1 MARQLA
7 QPLQLSAPAMGIS
20 LHPRHLKRYGA
31 LARLLIKYGKSDLVR
46 NAGLDQALVEEDE
59 IVSADGDNPAA
70 AHANQLADDLE
81 RLGPTYIKL
90 GQLLSTRSDFLPPT
104 YMEALQRLQDKIE
117 PFPFVEVEDIVCSEL
132 GVRLSKAFAEFDPEP
147 IAAASLGQVHRAV
160 LRNGRCVAVKVQRPN
175 IREQIGADI
184 EALEDIAEFVDKHT
198 EAGERVQFAAM
209 LDEFRRSMVRE
220 LDYLQEAQHLAIL
233 RRNLAQFDLI
243 VVPEAVEDY
252 TTSRVLTMD
261 YISGRKI
268 TDLSPLARME
278 MNGEALGEQLFKAYL
293 KQILVDGI
301 FHADPHP
308 GNVFLTYD
316 GKLALIDVGMV
327 GRIAPVMQENLLKL
341 LLAVSEGKGEGA
353 ADVAIEMGT
362 ITDSFDRDTYTREVS
377 QLVAQ
382 HQSTTIAQLDT
393 GRVVL
398 EITRTASQNGLRLP
412 AELTLLGK
420 TLLNLD
426 LVAGILAP
434 DFDPNDAV
442 RRHASDLMR
451 QRLQKMMS
459 PANMVSTAMELNDF
473 IQHLPSRMNRILEK
487 AVDNELSI
495 KVNAFDE
502 VRLMEG
508 MQKIANRITVGLVI
522 AALIIGAALLMRVP
536 TSWTILG
543 YPGLAMLFFVAAFI
557 AGVLIVYNI
566 MFRDEH
572 KE

>member
-1 MARQLA
+1 
-7 QPLQLSAPAMGIS
+7 MGIS

-31 LARLLIKYGKSDLVR
+31 LAKMLMKYGKSDLVR
-46 NAGLDQALVEEDE
+46 NAGLEKALTDEDE
-59 IVSADGDNPAA
+59 VASANGATPALA
-70 AHANQLADDLE
+70 EASQLADDLE

-90 GQLLSTRSDFLPPT
+90 GQLLSTRSDFLPPA

-117 PFPFVEVEDIVCSEL
+117 PFSFAEVEEIVTTEL

-160 LRNGRCVAVKVQRPN
+160 LRNGRCVAVKIQRPN
-175 IREQIGADI
+175 IREQIADDI

-198 EAGERVQFAAM
+198 DAGQRVQFGAM
-209 LDEFRRSMVRE
+209 LEEFRRSMVRE
-220 LDYLQEAQHLAIL
+220 LDYLQEAQHLKIL
-233 RRNLAQFDLI
+233 RENLKQFELL
-243 VVPEAVEDY
+243 VVPEAVDDY

-316 GKLALIDVGMV
+316 GRLALIDVGMV
-327 GRIAPVMQENLLKL
+327 GRIAPVLQENLLKL
-341 LLAVSEGKGEGA
+341 LLAVSEGKGEA
-353 ADVAIEMGT
+353 AANVAMEMGT
-362 ITDSFDRDTYTREVS
+362 VLETFDRDTYTREVS

-382 HQSTTIAQLDT
+382 HQTTTISELDT

-398 EITRTASQNGLRLP
+398 EITRSAAQNGLRLP

-459 PANMVSTAMELNDF
+459 PANLVSTAIELNDF
-473 IQHLPSRMNRILEK
+473 VQHLPGRLNKMFEK
-487 AVDNELSI
+487 VAENQLTLKVD
-495 KVNAFDE
+495 AFDE

-508 MQKIANRITVGLVI
+508 MQKIANRITVGIVI
-522 AALIIGAALLMRVP
+522 AALIIGAALMLRLP
-536 TSWTILG
+536 TTWSILG
-543 YPGLAMLFFVAAFI
+543 YPALAMLFFLAAFL
-557 AGVLIVYNI
+557 AGGVLVYNI
-566 MFRDEH
+566 LFRDEH
-572 KE
+572 H

>member
-1 MARQLA
+1 
-7 QPLQLSAPAMGIS
+7 MGIS

>member
-1 MARQLA
+1 
-7 QPLQLSAPAMGIS
+7 MGIS

-31 LARLLIKYGKSDLVR
+31 LAKRLIKYGKSDFVR
-46 NAGLDQALVEEDE
+46 NAGLEKALTEDDD
-59 IVSADGDNPAA
+59 VALSPNGASAA
-70 AHANQLADDLE
+70 AEHAGELADDLE

-90 GQLLSTRSDFLPPT
+90 GQLLSTRSDFLPPA

-117 PFPFVEVEDIVCSEL
+117 PFSFGEVEEIITSEL

-147 IAAASLGQVHRAV
+147 LAAASLGQVHRAV

-175 IREQIGADI
+175 IREQIAADI
-184 EALEDIAEFVDKHT
+184 EALEDIAEFIDKHT
-198 EAGERVQFAAM
+198 EAGTRVQFAAM
-209 LDEFRRSMVRE
+209 LEEFRRSMVRE
-220 LDYLQEAQHLAIL
+220 LDYLQEAEHLALL
-233 RRNLAQFDLI
+233 RRNLAQFDLL
-243 VVPEAVEDY
+243 VVPEAVKDY

-293 KQILVDGI
+293 KQILVDGV

-316 GKLALIDVGMV
+316 GKLALIDVGMI

-341 LLAVSEGKGEGA
+341 LLAVSEGKGEA
-353 ADVAIEMGT
+353 ASEVAIEMGT
-362 ITDSFDRDTYTREVS
+362 ITPMFERDNYTREVS

-382 HQSTTIAQLDT
+382 HQSTTLAQLDT

-398 EITRTASQNGLRLP
+398 EITRSASQNGLRLP
-412 AELTLLGK
+412 PELTLLGK

-426 LVAGILAP
+426 MVAGILAP

-451 QRLQKMMS
+451 QRLSKMMS
-459 PANMVSTAMELNDF
+459 PGNMVSTAMELNDF
-473 IQHLPSRMNRILEK
+473 VQHLPSRLNRVFEK
-487 AVDNELSI
+487 VANDQLTL

-502 VRLMEG
+502 VKLMEG

-522 AALIIGAALLMRVP
+522 AALIIGAALMLRVP
-536 TSWTILG
+536 SSWNILG
-543 YPGLAMLFFVAAFI
+543 YPAIAILFFMVAFV
-557 AGVLIVYNI
+557 AGVVLVYNI

-572 KE
+572 K

>member
-1 MARQLA
+1 
-7 QPLQLSAPAMGIS
+7 MGIS

-31 LARLLIKYGKSDLVR
+31 LAKMLIKYGNSDLVR
-46 NAGLDQALVEEDE
+46 NAGLEKALVEEDDA
-59 IVSADGDNPAA
+59 VASNGGTPALA
-70 AHANQLADDLE
+70 EAGQLADDLE

-90 GQLLSTRSDFLPPT
+90 GQLLSTRSDFLPPA

-117 PFPFVEVEDIVCSEL
+117 PFSYAEVEEIVTTEL
-132 GVRLSKAFAEFDPEP
+132 GVRLSKAFTEFDPEP

-175 IREQIGADI
+175 IREQIAADI

-198 EAGERVQFAAM
+198 VAGERVQFGAM
-209 LDEFRRSMVRE
+209 LEEFRRSMVRE

-233 RRNLAQFDLI
+233 RRNLEQFNLL

-278 MNGEALGEQLFKAYL
+278 MNGDALGEQLFKAYL

-341 LLAVSEGKGEGA
+341 LLSVSEGKGESA
-353 ADVAIEMGT
+353 ANVAIEMGT
-362 ITDSFDRDTYTREVS
+362 VLENFDRDTYTREVS

-382 HQSTTIAQLDT
+382 HQQTTISELDT

-398 EITRTASQNGLRLP
+398 EITRMAAQNGLRLP
-412 AELTLLGK
+412 PELTLLGK

-426 LVAGILAP
+426 LVAGILSP
-434 DFDPNDAV
+434 EFNPNDAV

-451 QRLQKMMS
+451 QRWQKLMS
-459 PANMVSTAMELNDF
+459 PANLVSTAIELNDF
-473 IQHLPSRMNRILEK
+473 VQHLPSRLNRVFEK
-487 AVDNELSI
+487 VAENQLTLKVD
-495 KVNAFDE
+495 AFDE
-502 VRLMEG
+502 VKLMEG
-508 MQKIANRITVGLVI
+508 MQKIANRITVGLII
-522 AALIIGAALLMRVP
+522 AACVIGAALMMRVDS
-536 TSWTILG
+536 SWKILG
-543 YPGLAMLFFVAAFI
+543 YPALAMLLFLVAFI
-557 AGVLIVYNI
+557 SGGLLVYNI
-566 MFRDEH
+566 LFGDEH
-572 KE
+572 QK

>member
-1 MARQLA
+1 
-7 QPLQLSAPAMGIS
+7 MGIS

-31 LARLLIKYGKSDLVR
+31 LARLLIKYGRSDLVK
-46 NAGLDQALVEEDE
+46 NAGLEKALVEESDTVGAHGE
-59 IVSADGDNPAA
+59 VVVPPEAA
-70 AHANQLADDLE
+70 QLADDLE

-90 GQLLSTRSDFLPPT
+90 GQLLSTRSDFLPPA

-117 PFPFVEVEDIVCSEL
+117 PFSFAEVEEIVTSEL

-160 LRNGRCVAVKVQRPN
+160 LRNGRCVAVKIQRPN
-175 IREQIGADI
+175 IREQIATDI
-184 EALEDIAEFVDKHT
+184 EALDDVATFFDEHT
-198 EAGERVQFAAM
+198 DAGARMHFADM
-209 LDEFRRSMVRE
+209 LDEFRRSMMRE
-220 LDYLQEAQHLAIL
+220 LDYLQEAQHLTIF

-261 YISGRKI
+261 YITGRKV

-278 MNGEALGEQLFKAYL
+278 MNGDALGEQLFKAYL
-293 KQILVDGI
+293 KQILVDGV

-341 LLAVSEGKGEGA
+341 LLAVSEGKGEEA
-353 ADVAIEMGT
+353 SNVAMEMGT
-362 ITDSFDRDTYTREVS
+362 VTEAFDRDTYTREVS

-382 HQSTTIAQLDT
+382 HQSMTMAELDT

-398 EITRTASQNGLRLP
+398 EITRMAAQNGLRLP

-426 LVAGILAP
+426 MVASVLSP
-434 DFDPNDAV
+434 EFDPNDAV
-442 RRHASDLMR
+442 RRHATDLMR
-451 QRLQKMMS
+451 QRLMKLAS
-459 PANMVSTAMELNDF
+459 PGNVVSTMLEMNDF
-473 IQHLPSRMNRILEK
+473 VQHLPSRLNKVLQKVSE
-487 AVDNELSI
+487 NELSLR
-495 KVNAFDE
+495 VDAFDE
-502 VRLMEG
+502 VKLMEG

-522 AALIIGAALLMRVP
+522 AALIIGAALMLRVP
-536 TSWTILG
+536 SSWNILG
-543 YPGLAMLFFVAAFI
+543 YPALAMLFFVAAFA
-557 AGVLIVYNI
+557 AGAVLVYNI

-572 KE
+572 KTK

>member
-1 MARQLA
+1 M
-7 QPLQLSAPAMGIS
+7 MGIS
-20 LHPRHLKRYGA
+20 LHPKHLKRYGA
-31 LARLLIKYGKSDLVR
+31 LAKMLIKYGNSDLVR
-46 NAGLDQALVEEDE
+46 NAGLDKALTDEDDATL
-59 IVSADGDNPAA
+59 SDGEAPIPPEAS
-70 AHANQLADDLE
+70 QLADDLE

-90 GQLLSTRSDFLPPT
+90 GQLLSTRSDFLPPA

-117 PFPFVEVEDIVCSEL
+117 PFSFAEVEEIVTSEL
-132 GVRLSKAFAEFDPEP
+132 GVRLSKAFTEFDPEP

-160 LRNGRCVAVKVQRPN
+160 LRNGRCVAVKVQRPH
-175 IREQIGADI
+175 IREQIAADI
-184 EALEDIAEFVDKHT
+184 EALEDIAAFVDKHT
-198 EAGERVQFAAM
+198 EAGERVQFAGM

-220 LDYLQEAQHLAIL
+220 LDYLQEAQHLAIF
-233 RRNLAQFDLI
+233 RRNLAQFELI
-243 VVPEAVEDY
+243 TVPEAVEDY

-293 KQILVDGI
+293 KQILVDGV

-341 LLAVSEGKGEGA
+341 LLAVSEGKGEQA
-353 ADVAIEMGT
+353 ANVAIEMGT
-362 ITDSFDRDTYTREVS
+362 ITSMFDREPYTREVS

-382 HQSTTIAQLDT
+382 HQSTTISEMDT

-398 EITRTASQNGLRLP
+398 EITRSAAQNGLRLP
-412 AELTLLGK
+412 PELTLLGK

-451 QRLQKMMS
+451 QRLNKMLS
-459 PANMVSTAMELNDF
+459 PANLVATAIELNDF
-473 IQHLPSRMNRILEK
+473 VQHLPARLNRIFEK
-487 AVDNELSI
+487 VSENQLTLKVD
-495 KVNAFDE
+495 AFDE
-502 VRLMEG
+502 VKFIEG
-508 MQKIANRITVGLVI
+508 MQKIANRITVGIVI

-536 TSWTILG
+536 TSWSIFG
-543 YPGLAMLFFVAAFI
+543 YPALAMLFFLVAFLAGAF
-557 AGVLIVYNI
+557 LVYSI
-566 MFRDEH
+566 LFSDEH
-572 KE
+572 KKEP

>member
-1 MARQLA
+1 
-7 QPLQLSAPAMGIS
+7 MGIS

-31 LARLLIKYGKSDLVR
+31 LAKLLIKYGRSDLVK
-46 NAGLDQALVEEDE
+46 NAGLEKALVEEDDAM
-59 IVSADGDNPAA
+59 SGNGNKPALA
-70 AHANQLADDLE
+70 EASQLADDLE

-90 GQLLSTRSDFLPPT
+90 GQLLSTRSDFLPPA

-117 PFPFVEVEDIVCSEL
+117 PFPFVEVEEIVCSEL

-175 IREQIGADI
+175 IREQIAADI
-184 EALEDIAEFVDKHT
+184 EALEDIAEFADKHT

-209 LDEFRRSMVRE
+209 LDEFKRSMVRE
-220 LDYLQEAQHLAIL
+220 LDYLQEAQQLAIL
-233 RRNLAQFDLI
+233 RKNLAPFDLI

-308 GNVFLTYD
+308 GNVFLTFD
-316 GKLALIDVGMV
+316 GKIALIDVGMV

-341 LLAVSEGKGEGA
+341 LLAVSEGKGEAA
-353 ADVAIEMGT
+353 ADVAIDMGVVA
-362 ITDSFDRDTYTREVS
+362 DNFDRNTYTREVS

-398 EITRTASQNGLRLP
+398 EITRSAAQNGLRLP

-426 LVAGILAP
+426 MVAGILAP
-434 DFDPNDAV
+434 DFDPNEAV

-451 QRLQKMMS
+451 QRLQKMLS
-459 PANMVSTAMELNDF
+459 PANMVTTAIELNEF
-473 IQHLPSRMNRILEK
+473 VQHLPSRLNRLFQK
-487 AVDNELSI
+487 AVDNELSVKI
-495 KVNAFDE
+495 DAFDE

-536 TSWTILG
+536 TSWTIFG
-543 YPGLAMLFFVAAFI
+543 YPGLAMLFFMVAFI
-557 AGVLIVYNI
+557 AGVLLVYNI

-572 KE
+572 KK

>member
-1 MARQLA
+1 
-7 QPLQLSAPAMGIS
+7 
-20 LHPRHLKRYGA
+20 
-31 LARLLIKYGKSDLVR
+31 
-46 NAGLDQALVEEDE
+46 
-59 IVSADGDNPAA
+59 
-70 AHANQLADDLE
+70 
-81 RLGPTYIKL
+81 
-90 GQLLSTRSDFLPPT
+90 
-104 YMEALQRLQDKIE
+104 
-117 PFPFVEVEDIVCSEL
+117 
-132 GVRLSKAFAEFDPEP
+132 
-147 IAAASLGQVHRAV
+147 
-160 LRNGRCVAVKVQRPN
+160 
-175 IREQIGADI
+175 
-184 EALEDIAEFVDKHT
+184 
-198 EAGERVQFAAM
+198 
-209 LDEFRRSMVRE
+209 MVRE

>member
-1 MARQLA
+1 
-7 QPLQLSAPAMGIS
+7 MGIS
-20 LHPRHLKRYGA
+20 LHARHLKRYGA
-31 LARLLIKYGKSDLVR
+31 LAKMLIKYGNSDLVR
-46 NAGLDQALVEEDE
+46 NAGLEKALVE
-59 IVSADGDNPAA
+59 ADDDMSGNGTEAPPAVA
-70 AHANQLADDLE
+70 EASELADDLE

-90 GQLLSTRSDFLPPT
+90 GQLLSTRSDFLPPA

-117 PFPFVEVEDIVCSEL
+117 PFSYAEVEEIITSEL

-175 IREQIGADI
+175 IREQIATDI
-184 EALEDIAEFVDKHT
+184 EALEDIADFVDKHK
-198 EAGERVQFAAM
+198 EAGARVQFSAM
-209 LDEFRRSMVRE
+209 LEEFRRSMVRE

-233 RRNLAQFDLI
+233 RQNLAQFDLL
-243 VVPEAVEDY
+243 VVPEAVADY

-278 MNGEALGEQLFKAYL
+278 MNGDALGEQLFKAYL

-341 LLAVSEGKGEGA
+341 LLSVSEGKGEA
-353 ADVAIEMGT
+353 AANVAIEMGT
-362 ITDSFDRDTYTREVS
+362 VLESFDRDTYTREVS
-377 QLVAQ
+377 QLVAE
-382 HQSTTIAQLDT
+382 HQQTVLSDLDT

-398 EITRTASQNGLRLP
+398 EITRSASQNGLRLP
-412 AELTLLGK
+412 PELTLLGK

-426 LVAGILAP
+426 LVAGILSP
-434 DFDPNDAV
+434 EFDPNDAV

-451 QRLQKMMS
+451 QRWQKMMS
-459 PANMVSTAMELNDF
+459 PANLVSTAIELNDF
-473 IQHLPSRMNRILEK
+473 VQHLPSRLNKVFEK
-487 AVDNELSI
+487 VAENQLTLKVD
-495 KVNAFDE
+495 AFDE
-502 VRLMEG
+502 VKLMEG

-522 AALIIGAALLMRVP
+522 AACVIGAALMMRVP
-536 TSWTILG
+536 SSWTILG
-543 YPGLAMLFFVAAFI
+543 YPALAMLLFLVAFI
-557 AGVLIVYNI
+557 SGGVLVYNI
-566 MFRDEH
+566 MFGDEH
-572 KE
+572 QK

>member
-1 MARQLA
+1 
-7 QPLQLSAPAMGIS
+7 MGIS

-31 LARLLIKYGKSDLVR
+31 LARMLVKYGNSDLVR
-46 NAGLDQALVEEDE
+46 NAGLDKALVEEDDAASGNGA
-59 IVSADGDNPAA
+59 VSVTAEAEG
-70 AHANQLADDLE
+70 LADDLE

-90 GQLLSTRSDFLPPT
+90 GQLLSTRSDFLPPA
-104 YMEALQRLQDKIE
+104 YMDALQRLQDKIE
-117 PFPFVEVEDIVCSEL
+117 PFTFGEVEDIVTTEL

-160 LRNGRCVAVKVQRPN
+160 LRNGRCVAVKVQRPH
-175 IREQIGADI
+175 IREQIAADI

-198 EAGERVQFAAM
+198 QAGERVQFSAM

-220 LDYLQEAQHLAIL
+220 LDYLQEAQHLAIF
-233 RRNLAQFDLI
+233 RRNLAQFNLI

-278 MNGEALGEQLFKAYL
+278 MNGDALGEQLFKAYL

-341 LLAVSEGKGEGA
+341 LLNVSEGKGEA
-353 ADVAIEMGT
+353 TADVAVEMGT
-362 ITDSFDRDTYTREVS
+362 ITENFDRETYTREVS

-382 HQSTTIAQLDT
+382 HQSTTISEMDT

-412 AELTLLGK
+412 PELTLLGK

-426 LVAGILAP
+426 LVAEILSP

-451 QRLQKMMS
+451 QRLTKALS
-459 PANMVSTAMELNDF
+459 PGNVVSTMIELNDF
-473 IQHLPSRMNRILEK
+473 VQHLPSRLNRVFEK
-487 AVDNELSI
+487 VANNELTLN
-495 KVNAFDE
+495 VDAFDE
-502 VRLMEG
+502 VKLMEG
-508 MQKIANRITVGLVI
+508 MQKIANRITVGLII
-522 AALIIGAALLMRVP
+522 AACVIGAALMLRIP
-536 TSWTILG
+536 STWNILG
-543 YPGLAMLFFVAAFI
+543 YPAFAMLLFLVAFI
-557 AGVLIVYNI
+557 SGGLLVYNI
-566 MFRDEH
+566 LFGDEH
-572 KE
+572 QKK

>member
-1 MARQLA
+1 
-7 QPLQLSAPAMGIS
+7 MGIS

-31 LARLLIKYGKSDLVR
+31 LAKMLIKYGNSDLVR
-46 NAGLDQALVEEDE
+46 NAGLDQALEEGD
-59 IVSADGDNPAA
+59 VAASPNGADSIPPEAEN
-70 AHANQLADDLE
+70 LADDLE

-90 GQLLSTRSDFLPPT
+90 GQLLSTRSDFLPPA

-117 PFPFVEVEDIVCSEL
+117 PFPFAQVEEIVTSEL

-175 IREQIGADI
+175 IREQIVADI
-184 EALEDIAEFVDKHT
+184 EALEDIAEFIDKHT
-198 EAGERVQFAAM
+198 EAGERVQFSAM

-220 LDYLQEAQHLAIL
+220 LDYLQEAQHLAIF
-233 RRNLAQFDLI
+233 RRNLQQFELI
-243 VVPEAVEDY
+243 AVPDAVEDY

-278 MNGEALGEQLFKAYL
+278 MNGDALGEQLFKAYL

-327 GRIAPVMQENLLKL
+327 GRIAPVMQENLLRL
-341 LLAVSEGKGEGA
+341 LLAVSEGKGEA
-353 ADVAIEMGT
+353 AANVAVEMGT
-362 ITDSFDRDTYTREVS
+362 ITSLFDRETYTREVS

-382 HQSTTIAQLDT
+382 HQSTTLAEFDT

-398 EITRTASQNGLRLP
+398 EITRSAAQNGLRLP
-412 AELTLLGK
+412 PELTLLGK

-451 QRLQKMMS
+451 QRLNKMMS
-459 PANMVSTAMELNDF
+459 SGNLVSTALELNDF
-473 IQHLPSRMNRILEK
+473 VQQLPARLNRVFERV
-487 AVDNELSI
+487 AENELKL
-495 KVNAFDE
+495 KVDAFDE
-502 VRLMEG
+502 VKLMEG
-508 MQKIANRITVGLVI
+508 MQKIANRITVGLII
-522 AALIIGAALLMRVP
+522 AACVIGAALMLRVP

-543 YPGLAMLFFVAAFI
+543 YPAVAMLLFLVAFVSGA
-557 AGVLIVYNI
+557 LLVYSI
-566 MFRDEH
+566 LFGDEH
-572 KE
+572 Q

>member
-1 MARQLA
+1 M
-7 QPLQLSAPAMGIS
+7 
-20 LHPRHLKRYGA
+20 
-31 LARLLIKYGKSDLVR
+31 LIKYGNSDLVR
-46 NAGLDQALVEEDE
+46 SAGLDKALTEE
-59 IVSADGDNPAA
+59 GDVDPTDTAEVPVPPEAA
-70 AHANQLADDLE
+70 ALADDLE

-90 GQLLSTRSDFLPPT
+90 GQLLSTRSDFLPPA

-117 PFPFVEVEDIVCSEL
+117 PFTFAEVEEIVTSEL
-132 GVRLSKAFAEFDPEP
+132 GVRLSKAFQEFDPKP

-175 IREQIGADI
+175 IREQIGNDI
-184 EALEDIAEFVDKHT
+184 EALEDIAEFIDKHT

-209 LDEFRRSMVRE
+209 LDEFRRSMIRE
-220 LDYLQEAQHLAIL
+220 LDYLQEAQHLAIF
-233 RRNLAQFDLI
+233 RRNLQQFDLL

-278 MNGEALGEQLFKAYL
+278 MNGDALGEQLFKAYL

-327 GRIAPVMQENLLKL
+327 GRVAPVMQENLLKL
-341 LLAVSEGKGEGA
+341 LLAVSEGKGEQA
-353 ADVAIEMGT
+353 ANVAIEMGT
-362 ITDSFDRDTYTREVS
+362 ITSMFDRETYTREVS

-382 HQSTTIAQLDT
+382 HQSTTLSELDT

-398 EITRTASQNGLRLP
+398 EITRSAAQNGLRLP
-412 AELTLLGK
+412 PELTLLGK

-451 QRLQKMMS
+451 QRLNKMLS
-459 PANMVSTAMELNDF
+459 PANMVSTAIELNDF
-473 IQHLPSRMNRILEK
+473 VQHLPARLNRVFERVAENQLTLK
-487 AVDNELSI
+487 VD
-495 KVNAFDE
+495 AFDE
-502 VRLMEG
+502 VKLMEG
-508 MQKIANRITVGLVI
+508 MQKIANRITVGLII
-522 AALIIGAALLMRVP
+522 AACVIGAALMLRVP
-536 TSWTILG
+536 TTWTILG
-543 YPGLAMLFFVAAFI
+543 YPALAMLLFLVAFVS
-557 AGVLIVYNI
+557 AGLLVYSI
-566 MFRDEH
+566 LFGDEH
-572 KE
+572 KDR

>member
-1 MARQLA
+1 LA
-7 QPLQLSAPAMGIS
+7 KM
-20 LHPRHLKRYGA
+20 
-31 LARLLIKYGKSDLVR
+31 LLKYGRSDFVK
-46 NAGLDQALVEEDE
+46 NAGLEKALVE
-59 IVSADGDNPAA
+59 GDDAISGNGDQPVPAEA
-70 AHANQLADDLE
+70 SQLADDLE

-90 GQLLSTRSDFLPPT
+90 GQLLSTRSDFLPPA

-117 PFPFVEVEDIVCSEL
+117 PFPFAEVEEIVCSEL

-175 IREQIGADI
+175 IREQIATDI
-184 EALEDIAEFVDKHT
+184 EALEDIAQFADKHT
-198 EAGERVQFAAM
+198 DAGQRVQFTGM
-209 LDEFRRSMVRE
+209 LDEFRRSMMRE
-220 LDYLQEAQHLAIL
+220 LDYLQEAQHLSTF
-233 RRNLAQFDLI
+233 RKNLEQFELI
-243 VVPEAVEDY
+243 IVPEAVEDY

-278 MNGEALGEQLFKAYL
+278 MNGDALGEQLFKAYL

-341 LLAVSEGKGEGA
+341 LLAVSEGKGEAA
-353 ADVAIEMGT
+353 ADVAVEMGV
-362 ITDSFDRDTYTREVS
+362 IMEEFDRDTYTREVS

-382 HQSTTIAQLDT
+382 HQTTTMAQLDT

-398 EITRTASQNGLRLP
+398 EITRSASQNGLRLP

-434 DFDPNDAV
+434 EFDPNDAV

-451 QRLQKMMS
+451 QRLQKMLS
-459 PANMVSTAMELNDF
+459 PANMVSTAIELNEF
-473 IQHLPSRMNRILEK
+473 VQHLPSRLNRLFQK
-487 AVDNELSI
+487 AVDNELSVKI
-495 KVNAFDE
+495 DAFDE
-502 VRLMEG
+502 VGLMEG

-536 TSWTILG
+536 TTWTVLG
-543 YPGLAMLFFVAAFI
+543 YPGLAMLFFLVAFV
-557 AGVLIVYNI
+557 AGAALVYTI

-572 KE
+572 KK